1 MEIERLKKI
10 SGDRL
15 MQIDR
20 ERENEQNFRNKRE
33 KKLAEDREVRGELY
47 RSLCQRNFVEEK
59 IVDHWRRN
67 IVYKLELLSNCRER
81 NFYPKA
87 KEQFFTKNQKKLSP
101 QIRVQER
108 RALQHR
114 VVCRV
119 VSIFYFL

>member
-67 IVYKLELLSNCRER
+67 IVYKLELFEQLPREEFLPQSQRAIFHQKPKKAFTSNQSAREKSA
-81 NFYPKA
+81 PA
-87 KEQFFTKNQKKLSP
+87 SSGL
-101 QIRVQER
+101 
-108 RALQHR
+108 
-114 VVCRV
+114 
-119 VSIFYFL
+119 